1 MIETLLFILVLAVL
15 VLSHEFGHF
24 YIAKKNNIAVEEFGF
39 GFPPRVWSKRVG
51 ETLYSINAL
60 PLGGFVRVEG
70 EDGPVISP
78 RSFGAQTVWVRMA
91 VVVAGVVMNMLLAWV
106 LLTVVAALG
115 QPAMVD
121 ANHPV
126 GTLEDVRVLITNI
139 APNSPAATAGI
150 QNFDVITSVT
160 IDGRAETIETSDEFQ
175 SLVEAS
181 KGKEMSVTLRRSGTP
196 VSVSLTPRVTP
207 PDGEGPIGINLGEV
221 GVTRSSL
228 LESPIVGFT
237 RAFGL
242 AGDIL
247 GALWRLATSLF
258 GEKPIS
264 DQFTGPVG
272 IAVLIADS
280 TKLGISFLFELVAV
294 LSINLAVINVLPIP
308 ALDGGRLFF
317 LGIEAVRRRPIAPN
331 IGRIAHSVSFI
342 ILLLLLIGITLRDVM
357 FLFQ

>member
-1 MIETLLFILVLAVL
+1 MIATVLFILVLAVL

-24 YIAKKNNIAVEEFGF
+24 YIAKKNNIGVEEFGF
-39 GFPPRVWSKRVG
+39 GFPPRLYGIQKG

-70 EDGPVISP
+70 EDGPPKGP
-78 RSFGAQTVWVRMA
+78 RSFGAQSVWVRMA
-91 VVVAGVVMNMLLAWV
+91 VVIAGVVMNMILAWI
-106 LLTVVAALG
+106 LLSAVAALG

-121 ANHPV
+121 ADHPASA
-126 GTLEDVRVLITNI
+126 LEDVKILITGI
-139 APNSPAATAGI
+139 APESPAATAGI
-150 QNFDVITSVT
+150 KNFDVITSVD
-160 IDGRAETIETSDEFQ
+160 IDGSSRAISTSDEFIA
-175 SLVEAS
+175 LIETV
-181 KGKEMSVTLRRSGTP
+181 KGREITLQLTRNGNP
-196 VSVSLTPRVTP
+196 IAIVVTPRATP
-207 PDGEGPIGINLGEV
+207 PDGEGPIGINMGEV
-221 GVTRSSL
+221 GVTKTPL
-228 LESPIVGFT
+228 WQAPWVGLKRTFS
-237 RAFGL
+237 L
-242 AGDIL
+242 AGDIFS
-247 GALWRLATSLF
+247 ALWRLATSIF
-258 GEKPIS
+258 GAESVS

-280 TKLGISFLFELVAV
+280 TKLGISFLLELVAV

-357 FLFQ
+357 FLLR